1 MKLTILDKK
10 VEAEAT
16 CYLCRV
22 NLADYIISIPDD
34 YKNFDIQRGI
44 VSNKYLDHLVDTV
57 GNYRHIPPIV
67 LVTGSNVIKGDIL
80 ELEHFKILDGLQRTH
95 RLKLIYDTVSMI
107 ISKKDTPLSDENI
120 NTYYRSY
127 SSYFKEIGA
136 NRQLIKALAKYKINN
151 LSSPLDFFK
160 NNTIWVEVWINLS
173 NDMQI
178 KKMLLLNAGHKSVNI
193 KHQLE
198 LLFLGTLFK
207 LEEIS
212 TETVTFIR
220 EKDTNANHYSKNRL
234 LGQYHFSH
242 IISSLISLCA
252 GKIVNTNTDFIS
264 ALQSG
269 DLPEVEITEGF
280 NIEFLKRFIHFT
292 YMLDTKLNIRYGD
305 VGLKW
310 LGREVVLVGFFG
322 ALGAFAK
329 QNNIELVTLL
339 GDLES
344 NIDNMVEALSINEFE
359 IKRNQIELNKVNI
372 GAINKKAV
380 YQATYDLISKEPFS
394 SWEQYFGGQKI
405 EV

>member
-1 MKLTILDKK
+1 MKLAILDQK
-10 VEAEAT
+10 VEAEAI

-57 GNYRHIPPIV
+57 GNVRHIPPIV
-67 LVTGSNVIKGDIL
+67 LVTGNNVVKGDVL

-95 RLKLIYDTVSMI
+95 RLKLIYDTI
-107 ISKKDTPLSDENI
+107 NTILSKKDTPLPDDSI

-127 SSYFKEIGA
+127 SSEFKEVGA

-151 LSSPLDFFK
+151 LNSSLDFFK
-160 NNTIWVEVWINLS
+160 NNTIWVEVWSNLS

-212 TETVTFIR
+212 TEQVTFVR
-220 EKDTNANHYSKNRL
+220 EKDTSANQYSKNRL

-252 GKIVNTNTDFIS
+252 GKIVNTNTDFVS

-269 DLPEVEITEGF
+269 DLPEVEIIEGF
-280 NIEFLKRFIHFT
+280 NIEFLKKFIHFIYT
-292 YMLDTKLNIRYGD
+292 FDTALNIRYGEI
-305 VGLKW
+305 GLKW

-329 QNNIELVTLL
+329 QHNIELVTLL
-339 GDLES
+339 DDLES
-344 NIDNMVEALSINEFE
+344 NIYKIVEALSINEFE

-372 GAINKKAV
+372 GAINKRAV

-394 SWEQYFGGQKI
+394 SWEQYFGGT
-405 EV
+405 VN

>member
-1 MKLTILDKK
+1 MKLAILDQK
-10 VEAEAT
+10 VEAEAI

-57 GNYRHIPPIV
+57 GNVRHIPPIV
-67 LVTGSNVIKGDIL
+67 LVTGNSVVKGDVL

-95 RLKLIYDTVSMI
+95 RLKLIYDTI
-107 ISKKDTPLSDENI
+107 NTILSKKDTPLPDDSI

-127 SSYFKEIGA
+127 SSEFKEVGA

-151 LSSPLDFFK
+151 LNSPLDFFK
-160 NNTIWVEVWINLS
+160 NNTIWVEVWSNLS

-212 TETVTFIR
+212 TEQVTFVR
-220 EKDTNANHYSKNRL
+220 EKDTSANQYSKNRL

-252 GKIVNTNTDFIS
+252 GKIVNTNTDFVS

-269 DLPEVEITEGF
+269 DLPEVEIIEGF
-280 NIEFLKRFIHFT
+280 NIEFLKKFIHFIYT
-292 YMLDTKLNIRYGD
+292 FDTALNVRYGEI
-305 VGLKW
+305 GLKW

-329 QNNIELVTLL
+329 QHNIELVTLL
-339 GDLES
+339 DDLES
-344 NIDNMVEALSINEFE
+344 NVDKIVESLSINEFE

-372 GAINKKAV
+372 GAINKRAV

-394 SWEQYFGGQKI
+394 SWEQYFGGT
-405 EV
+405 VN